1 MKKKNASGRSAGKKG
16 VDYGKKRFRIADPVA
31 LVISGI
37 VVALAAT
44 LAALSNQ
51 TGFDRAWY
59 GDVLTTAV
67 CVIGFFALL
76 NIGYVLIDGITVEN
90 GIVFLG
96 VDENRQAI
104 AFSVG
109 ELAEI
114 GLRDADGN
122 ELPPERHFWGNA
134 VICFALTDGTV
145 REYRA
150 HLLTGKTYRSILNYF
165 GNRS

>member
-1 MKKKNASGRSAGKKG
+1 MKREKTSGRSPGKKG
-16 VDYGKKRFRIADPVA
+16 VDYGKKRFRIADPAA

-37 VVALAAT
+37 VAALAAT
-44 LAALSNQ
+44 LAVLFNQ

-59 GDVLTTAV
+59 GDVLTTVV
-67 CVIGFFALL
+67 CVVGFFSVL

-96 VDENRQAI
+96 VDENKQAI

-114 GLRDADGN
+114 SLQDAQGN
-122 ELPPERHFWGNA
+122 ALPPGQRCWGNA
-134 VICFALTDGTV
+134 VIRFVLTDGTE
-145 REYRA
+145 RIYRA
-150 HLLTGKTYRSILNYF
+150 HLLTGKTYHSILDYF
-165 GNRS
+165 ENRS